1 MAAQA
6 TGAEARNAKRAM
18 AVAPPRP
25 AVRRRTYESRMRHE
39 RESENNEKAR
49 GVRGEGDSGWQQGL
63 IPFLFVFLCCSLV
76 AWFVAANRQHRGV
89 GYDGKVMG
97 HIWASH
103 VSHASRR
110 ETSFLLIFCFV
121 FC

>member
-63 IPFLFVFLCCSLV
+63 IPFLFVFCVVPWLRGSWLPIANTGVWAMCRRAMCVRRAV
-76 AWFVAANRQHRGV
+76 A
-89 GYDGKVMG
+89 VMG
-97 HIWASH
+97 K
-103 VSHASRR
+103 
-110 ETSFLLIFCFV
+110 
-121 FC
+121 